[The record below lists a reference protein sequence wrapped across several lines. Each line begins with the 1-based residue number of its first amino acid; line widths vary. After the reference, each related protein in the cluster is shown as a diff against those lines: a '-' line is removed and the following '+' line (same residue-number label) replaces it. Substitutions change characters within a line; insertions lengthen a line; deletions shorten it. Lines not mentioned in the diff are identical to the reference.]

1 LTPVLIPGLTD
12 IRPSSSEAIG
22 HQTWESML
30 FGSEIVVRL
39 LTSGWILIAIDVL
52 ALGV

>member
-1 LTPVLIPGLTD
+1 MLSSGL
-12 IRPSSSEAIG
+12 RPTSQTVSKEAR
-22 HQTWESML
+22 ESML